1 MKKCPM
7 CAEEIHDDA
16 VYCSH
21 CKKDIKTPKKESFWV
36 ALILGIVVVLF
47 LIGLASNKN
56 SSIPNAQKV
65 SDNGLDETQAVSEYI
80 KKNISV
86 KNIRIEE
93 GYGSDTGSDKPSS
106 PGEVSKKRVV
116 LEIKNVG
123 NKTIAQYQDI
133 NAKMYF
139 LDKDGNRI
147 GEKEFVVLMWGM
159 YPLRPN
165 YSFNYKNVIQPSEEL
180 SMWSGKVEVELL
192 NRQAMLLDKSD
203 LQKSFFLADRDSG
216 GVLQMEKEKY
226 LKDFV
231 KIENLNVF
239 RGYSERGLN
248 QVKDKCSR
256 CDSGIACKVCNE
268 ALSGEM
274 RPLTASGVIR
284 NIGGKSIDK
293 VRIIFY
299 YLDANEKPIA
309 EGGLMTSVAL
319 NNIEG
324 LFSGGIEPWGYL
336 KETLKPNYTADFETS
351 LFDEIGSEWS
361 GKVNAKVSDIE
372 FVE

>member
-7 CAEEIHDDA
+7 CTEEIQDDA

-21 CKKDIKTPKKESFWV
+21 CKKDIRTPKKESFWV

-56 SSIPNAQKV
+56 SSISNAQKV
-65 SDNGLDETQAVSEYI
+65 SVNGLGEAPAVSEYI
-80 KKNISV
+80 KKNILV

-106 PGEVSKKRVV
+106 PGDVSKKRVV

-123 NKTIAQYQDI
+123 NKTVERYRGI

-147 GEKEFVVLMWGM
+147 GEKEFNVLMPGM

-165 YSFNYKNVIQPSEEL
+165 YSFTYKNIIEPTEEL

-192 NRQAMLLDKSD
+192 NRETMLLDESD
-203 LQKSFFLADRDSG
+203 LQKSFFLSDSDSSS
-216 GVLQMEKEKY
+216 VLLMEKEKY

-248 QVKDKCSR
+248 HVKDECSR
-256 CDSGIACKVCNE
+256 CDSRIACKYCNE
-268 ALSGEM
+268 ALSGVW
-274 RPLTASGVIR
+274 RPLTASGVIK
-284 NIGGKSIDK
+284 NIGGKTINK
-293 VRIIFY
+293 IQIIFY
-299 YLDANEKPIA
+299 YLDSNEKPMA
-309 EGGLMTSVAL
+309 EGGLMISGAL
-319 NNIEG
+319 NNVEDFMNG
-324 LFSGGIEPWGYL
+324 KSWWGYL
-336 KETLKPNYTADFETS
+336 KEILKPNYTADFETY

-372 FVE
+372 FVQ